1 MTERFLPTLSDSVKS
16 SRKKRVKN
24 SPFGVAFLRWL
35 STLAGAVRWADA
47 AGARA
52 QSARRDWKVKKQQEH
67 AALLR
72 TGALRGR
79 TERGW

>member
-1 MTERFLPTLSDSVKS
+1 MSDSVKS
-16 SRKKRVKN
+16 SRKKRVKHSFWRN
-24 SPFGVAFLRWL
+24 IPKVAEHPG
-35 STLAGAVRWADA
+35 GAVRWADA